1 MWKLKQKLS
10 IKNLQQIKAHQP
22 HHLLKISKLGG
33 IWIQLLG
40 QLIENLKKVIT
51 DTLVNWCEL
60 RELKEWLQW
69 QQWEQQKS
77 NRFRLAKQQLCMCIM
92 LFCTFLCHRCTTT
105 MWKCINSCTVV
116 DGNTRQQLSFSFP
129 ELWYSPLEFNW
140 WLKQDGI
147 NAIKFEAVQ
156 LHFFKWRFH
165 SRCHCCCLSPLICN
179 ELWEWVHS

>member
-40 QLIENLKKVIT
+40 LLIENLKKVIT

-69 QQWEQQKS
+69 RQQEQQKS
-77 NRFRLAKQQLCMCIM
+77 SRFRLAKQQLCMCIM
-92 LFCTFLCHRCTTT
+92 LFCTFLCRRCTNT
-105 MWKCINSCTVV
+105 MWTCISSCIVLEGTQDNNFLFLFLNFDTV
-116 DGNTRQQLSFSFP
+116 L
-129 ELWYSPLEFNW
+129 
-140 WLKQDGI
+140 
-147 NAIKFEAVQ
+147 
-156 LHFFKWRFH
+156 
-165 SRCHCCCLSPLICN
+165 
-179 ELWEWVHS
+179 